1 MCRHLRHCTLLGED
15 PTSWDKHV
23 PLPHPPWFREEIV
36 LFHAAAIV
44 ASRGDRVGATQV
56 LTTIRSDEARDW
68 LVEHGQVSGTRRV
81 RGLNSVAPQTGTEFD
96 PVRNA
101 PRELQRRVFQRDSYT
116 CRYCGLRQVSMEVL
130 RAFERVVGTTVFRT
144 VGTNAQQH
152 GVVHAFKIVADHVVP
167 HCRGGRTDMDNL
179 VSACAGC
186 NYGKASYTVGEL
198 AITDP
203 RDRPPCGDD
212 WDGMLALLPGLKRH
226 ASRT

>member
-1 MCRHLRHCTLLGED
+1 MLGED
-15 PTSWDKHV
+15 PSAWDRRV
-23 PLPHPPWFREEIV
+23 PLPPPTWFSDELV
-36 LFHAAAIV
+36 LFHAAAIL
-44 ASRGDRVGATQV
+44 AARGKLTAAIEV
-56 LTTIRSDEARDW
+56 LGTMRSDEMREW

-81 RGLNSVAPQTGTEFD
+81 RGLKSAAPPAASEFD

-130 RAFERVVGTTVFRT
+130 RAFERVVGATVFRT
-144 VGTNAQQH
+144 VGTNEQQH

-167 HCRGGRTDMDNL
+167 HSRGGRTDLDNL
-179 VSACAGC
+179 VSACPGC
-186 NYGKASYTVGEL
+186 NYGKGSYTVGEL
-198 AITDP
+198 AIRDP
-203 RDRPPCGDD
+203 RERPPCGDD